1 LERQRLRRVG
11 DRVPAGNAT
20 FPREIGEEPKKKLL
34 ARQEL
39 FFMFGWGG

>member
-1 LERQRLRRVG
+1 LAIAFLR
-11 DRVPAGNAT
+11 AT
-20 FPREIGEEPKKKLL
+20 PHFRAKSAKSQKKKLL